1 MDMEVYEIKQYKDN
15 VKYGKF
21 SARHGLNDMID
32 NIKRIHEEGF
42 LEDEKL
48 SKANELHSELMIK
61 LYELGKIVNM

>member
-21 SARHGLNDMID
+21 SARHGLNDMLT
-32 NIKRIHEEGF
+32 NIKRIHDEGF
-42 LEDEKL
+42 LEDTKFT
-48 SKANELHSELMIK
+48 KATELHAELMVK